1 MIFHSC
7 CSFKVIFHHIFLC
20 GIADIA
26 YQVSITGQ
34 YSLEFETQG
43 TFSFI
48 SIRFWKG
55 DSLTVVRLLRY
66 RTASE
71 PAAGLLLALSRLLS
85 VLSAQPQIVSVSGC
99 PAELIPLLERS
110 CFFQKGIEY
119 PFRFDAL
126 SLPTKMHERWGSVFG
141 AISFFSQL
149 KFLIPF
155 LDGCSGQ
162 PWVARMPEFVKVRVL
177 FFRLWVQSGTVS
189 NSHFDCRLLLLA
201 AWK

>member
-1 MIFHSC
+1 M
-7 CSFKVIFHHIFLC
+7 
-20 GIADIA
+20 
-26 YQVSITGQ
+26 
-34 YSLEFETQG
+34 
-43 TFSFI
+43 

-55 DSLTVVRLLRY
+55 DSLNVVRLLRY

-71 PAAGLLLALSRLLS
+71 PAAGFLLALSRLLS
-85 VLSAQPQIVSVSGC
+85 VLSAQPQIVNVSGC

-126 SLPTKMHERWGSVFG
+126 SLPSMMHERWGRVFA

-149 KFLIPF
+149 KFLVTF

-162 PWVARMPEFVKVRVL
+162 PWAALMPEFVKVRTMSP
-177 FFRLWVQSGTVS
+177 RL
-189 NSHFDCRLLLLA
+189 
-201 AWK
+201 